1 MIKIKN
7 PFVHNRTG
15 NGFIRFKKDG
25 RYYHGMGKKEWLKFN
40 KNFGDNELPIMFE
53 YSDKN
58 RRLPNP
64 CTWDTHTISDLC
76 KCHKYDSEKS
86 RRKRTHKIFRC
97 RGHSISSHSSNKLR
111 SSFMA
116 EDANK
121 NPKWNLCC
129 ALGCTKVPRYRKNKD
144 KLLKCSVCNR
154 KLKFVS
160 I

>member
-1 MIKIKN
+1 MIKIKK

-15 NGFIRFKKDG
+15 NGFIRFKKDDK
-25 RYYHGMGKKEWLKFN
+25 YYHGMGEKEWLKFN
-40 KNFGDNELPIMFE
+40 KNFGDNELTIMFE
-53 YSDKN
+53 YIDKN

-64 CTWDTHTISDLC
+64 YTFDTHNISDLC
-76 KCHKYDSEKS
+76 KCHKYDSKKSS
-86 RRKRTHKIFRC
+86 RRRIVKIFRC
-97 RGHSISSHSSNKLR
+97 RGHSISNSQNKLR

-116 EDANK
+116 ENS
-121 NPKWNLCC
+121 NRHSKWVLCC
-129 ALGCTKVPRYRKNKD
+129 TLGCTKVPRYRKSKN